1 MCRMVK
7 QMINKKLILTILI
20 SFVICA
26 TLVSCSDDDNKSVK
40 DVETVFD
47 HPHEKVTD
55 IEKHKFEHEFS
66 QDCVIRE
73 LKHSKEKNPD
83 KERFKKPC
91 MCIAK
96 FMMKDLTAVEAEKFL
111 TEDKDTQSLRIRF
124 DNAAYNCLQENQPRQ
139 APKLFGKSKT

>member
-1 MCRMVK
+1 
-7 QMINKKLILTILI
+7 MINKKLILTILAN
-20 SFVICA
+20 FVIC
-26 TLVSCSDDDNKSVK
+26 TMLVSCSDDENKSVK
-40 DVETVFD
+40 GGDRVFD

-73 LKHSKEKNPD
+73 LKNSKDKNQD

-139 APKLFGKSKT
+139 APKLFSKP

>member
-1 MCRMVK
+1 
-7 QMINKKLILTILI
+7 MINKKLILTILA

-26 TLVSCSDDDNKSVK
+26 TLVSCSDDENKSVK
-40 DVETVFD
+40 AVESVFD
-47 HPHEKVTD
+47 HRHEKVTD

-66 QDCVIRE
+66 QDCVARE
-73 LKHSKEKNPD
+73 LKNSKDKNQD
-83 KERFKKPC
+83 RERFKKPC

-124 DNAAYNCLQENQPRQ
+124 DNAAYDCLQENQPRQ
-139 APKLFGKSKT
+139 APKLFRKPKAS